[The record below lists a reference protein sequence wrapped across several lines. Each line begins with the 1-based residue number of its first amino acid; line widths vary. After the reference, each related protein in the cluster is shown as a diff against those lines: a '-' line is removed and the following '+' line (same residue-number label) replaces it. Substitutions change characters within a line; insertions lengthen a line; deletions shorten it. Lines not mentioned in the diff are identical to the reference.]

1 MAKGNAIK
9 TLDSIEL
16 RNVVVTGIEF
26 AKLMDLKIHHEPNSH
41 AQASLVGMMEKEK
54 AEKFMQQVDLK
65 TVIKIEGKGGKRNAE
80 RQTLFQ
86 GCITSVQ
93 MKASNMGLNQLL
105 VILADVSI
113 QLDIKRESRSFQV
126 LTKKYEEILKVI
138 YKTETEGKIIMNVKD
153 KAIEKFILQLDET
166 NWAFTK
172 RMASHFYAPLI
183 TDLAADKPV
192 ISIGLRKENQ
202 EVKYSVP
209 FLFMSMSE
217 QSYQVM
223 TKNELDKETKAIRED
238 FTSCQLS
245 IWNYLYLGDVVQ
257 VGKKKYY
264 VRQVDTSVQN
274 KHLINHYVLVP
285 QNGFLVPRIPHYACQ
300 GRLMKGQV
308 QKVEKDKV
316 QVHFLDIDE
325 KYDTASTAWFPFATV
340 YSSSDGSGWYV
351 MPEEKDYVRMMFPS
365 ADASEA
371 YAASSINMVP
381 MEKVKDKSFKAPG
394 GREILLTEDTI
405 EIICDH
411 QKIFVNLS
419 KKDGISIV
427 SAQDIN
433 VSADGNISLDAKGKV
448 QLLAKDEIELQSGS
462 AHVKIKSDHVAMG
475 GSSVLVGE

>member
-308 QKVEKDKV
+308 QKVDKDKV